1 MNLNYE
7 FANGWKVIKEM
18 NNMEN
23 AFEYSKEYI
32 DFLNKSK
39 TERLCAREIIRQASS
54 QAFYNF
60 MIQRGVCITPGTYF
74 FDNIMDDRFF
84 RINIAN
90 EKIED
95 IEKGITIIKN
105 NLEEFI
111 TSYKNGEPI
120 RSNKIFY

>member
-1 MNLNYE
+1 
-7 FANGWKVIKEM
+7 
-18 NNMEN
+18 
-23 AFEYSKEYI
+23 
-32 DFLNKSK
+32 
-39 TERLCAREIIRQASS
+39 
-54 QAFYNF
+54 
-60 MIQRGVCITPGTYF
+60 MIQKGVCITPGTYF

-95 IEKGITIIKN
+95 IEKGIAIIKN
-105 NLEEFI
+105 NIEEFI

>member
-39 TERLCAREIIRQASS
+39 TERLCAREIIRQA
-54 QAFYNF
+54 
-60 MIQRGVCITPGTYF
+60 
-74 FDNIMDDRFF
+74 
-84 RINIAN
+84 
-90 EKIED
+90 
-95 IEKGITIIKN
+95 
-105 NLEEFI
+105 
-111 TSYKNGEPI
+111 
-120 RSNKIFY
+120 